1 LTKAQLRTEIALWLA
16 LFAGFSPVILQFV
29 RFEAWYAPSSTLA
42 APALIAIS
50 LWKGIVQAEPPR
62 RAGAALIAAGLM
74 LEVLGVALRVW
85 TVAWLGLPVAV
96 IGMAL
101 WLGRP
106 SWRIAVLAL
115 GLVPIP
121 ESIRGAYTPAA
132 ETAVLGGAC
141 AAWRALGVAFS
152 CTGPVA
158 RLGDRHLELLAD
170 DAGWTLAPLLGQL
183 GWFLAV
189 SRGSTG
195 RSALLSS
202 MAFASVTVLLQPL
215 AIALA
220 LGLLMLSSEEVA
232 RTWVSEGLWIGC
244 AGVAVLWSLRAA
256 RVPELL
262 SERR

>member
-1 LTKAQLRTEIALWLA
+1 MSPAPLRTALVPWLA
-16 LFAGFSPVILQFV
+16 LFAGFSPVLAQFIG
-29 RFEAWYAPSSTLA
+29 FEMWHAPTSTLA
-42 APALIAIS
+42 APVLIAIS
-50 LWKGIVQAEPPR
+50 LWQRRVLADPPR
-62 RAGAALIAAGLM
+62 RSGAVLIAAGLL

-85 TVAWLGLPVAV
+85 TVAWLGFPVAV

-189 SRGSTG
+189 SRGATG
-195 RSALLSS
+195 RSALLWSV
-202 MAFASVTVLLQPL
+202 AFASATVLLQPL

-232 RTWVSEGLWIGC
+232 RTWVSQGVWIGC
-244 AGVAVLWSLRAA
+244 AGAAVLWSLRAA
-256 RVPELL
+256 QVPALL